1 MDVTLADGTIAKFDH
16 PYFQTLIYQ
25 LAELLAFL
33 VYLVQTRWCEANEAQ
48 EKQVRPNMNM
58 IDVGKSEIGHIWLS
72 EVGQDHEGTKHIY
85 ISQEESAW
93 LPESRSA
100 FICGQPDPLSSCFQ
114 AIVGKEKE
122 VKSCAHHNPDNL
134 RHIGDPL
141 LKHSS
146 YTPCGERYPDAPC
159 YSDHFHGGIFS
170 NNTENE
176 ACPIPLPIFG
186 SNLRRTYNG
195 WCQSSGR

>member
-100 FICGQPDPLSSCFQ
+100 FICGQPDPDGPT
-114 AIVGKEKE
+114 AARE
-122 VKSCAHHNPDNL
+122 
-134 RHIGDPL
+134 
-141 LKHSS
+141 
-146 YTPCGERYPDAPC
+146 
-159 YSDHFHGGIFS
+159 
-170 NNTENE
+170 
-176 ACPIPLPIFG
+176 
-186 SNLRRTYNG
+186 
-195 WCQSSGR
+195 